1 MRTAVNQS
9 LQPTARG
16 SVDFRYDLAY
26 TKVSVSSTAF
36 LTAAE
41 LNVKLTARGARDQL
55 NVAYASPL
63 PWPDGPL
70 RAPPNHGNGADCG
83 AALRERAHA

>member
-1 MRTAVNQS
+1 MRTIRAISFHDIEQNRP
-9 LQPTARG
+9 LII
-16 SVDFRYDLAY
+16 
-26 TKVSVSSTAF
+26 
-36 LTAAE
+36 
-41 LNVKLTARGARDQL
+41 VKLTARGARDQL
-55 NVAYASPL
+55 NVAHASPL